1 MILKTT
7 LATEDSYN
15 MRLQYLAYLL
25 LPAALLLSCNTEQQG
40 PEVPEEIQGQVTS
53 VIRYRATAGDGLL
66 TRAGLN
72 NVNQYVFESGD
83 QLYVLDSDGAG
94 ANMYGIL
101 NLVAGA
107 GDISGTFE
115 GDLMCLNG
123 FEPENSTALSATLVS
138 RNDKIHTHA
147 DGKITGTTYPSSGA
161 DAFAP
166 TFKDAVS
173 RFSDFTAQ
181 NTFGAHRFSLEQ
193 NSTFLIVSVTFSE
206 SESAT
211 ITASGS
217 SSITATI
224 SNNGSTLRSGT
235 VTVEEIDF
243 SDQANF
249 VAAFPAKPSGAN
261 LQSAEIAF
269 TTTGGTDIVS
279 FADIANAT
287 LLANQYYEI
296 TRSNINLE
304 FFTVQAKEAGTTVTF
319 NYTAGN
325 VVEYRTSDSG
335 SWNTYDAPV
344 TLAAAGDIVQFRAQ
358 GTAYNTNGT
367 PIITADKGC
376 FVYGNIMSLMCDS
389 GWNPGTTVAADAFKY
404 AFKDAAWIDI
414 PAGRPLKLS
423 ATTLGTNCYNM
434 MFQGCTSLTR
444 TPEFPASLTGNVPAS
459 ACEEMFK
466 DCTALMSAGNLPDAS
481 VETSGYKG
489 MFSGC
494 TSLITLPASISG
506 TSGTSACEEMFAGC
520 TSLANA
526 PSPTSDTVGDRGY
539 LGMFRGCTSLVNAPE
554 LPARNLG
561 RECYKEMFI
570 DCTGL
575 ISAPSELPA
584 TTLADYCYQDMFNG
598 CISLSGVMDQLP
610 ATESSQ
616 YCYYNMFL
624 GCISLNVAPEIM
636 LEDIKTYSC
645 YQMFSGC
652 TSLVTSYGP
661 EHATSVGTHGCEK
674 MYLGCGEL
682 TTTPTALLS
691 TSLAESSYSEM
702 YSGCAK
708 ITQAP
713 NINATSTGKYSC
725 LKMFYGC
732 RRLRNT
738 PEALAVVSVAQEAFR
753 EMFSGCVALASA
765 PDFTGMTS
773 VGQDGCR
780 EMFLDCSNLTTFPTL
795 PATTLSTSA
804 YISMFKNS
812 GLKTAPALPATT
824 LASKCYYSMF
834 YGCKN
839 LEGPILLP
847 APTLVS
853 ECYRDMFNGA
863 SLLNS
868 VVCLATDHSASNCTN
883 NWLKSVSSTGTFVR
897 PSRVSWA
904 TNNASA
910 IPTGWTAQDAGID
923 PIFQDGGAFDDE
935 EEF

>member
-1 MILKTT
+1 
-7 LATEDSYN
+7 
-15 MRLQYLAYLL
+15 MRLKYIAYLL
-25 LPAALLLSCNTEQQG
+25 LPVAVLLSCKPEPQG
-40 PEVPEEIQGQVTS
+40 HEVPETNQEQVTS
-53 VIRYRATAGDGLL
+53 VIHYSATVGEGLL
-66 TRAGLN
+66 TRAALN
-72 NVNQYVFESGD
+72 NINQYVFESGD

-107 GDISGTFE
+107 GDIRGTFE
-115 GDLMCLNG
+115 GDLMCLGG
-123 FEPENSTALSATLVS
+123 FEPENSTALYATLVS
-138 RNDKIHTHA
+138 KNDKIHSCTN
-147 DGKITGTTYPSSGA
+147 GKVTVTAYPENGA

-166 TFKDAVS
+166 SFTEAIR
-173 RFSDFTAQ
+173 RFSDFTSQ
-181 NTFGAHRFSLEQ
+181 STFGAHRFSLEQ
-193 NSTFLIVSVTFSE
+193 NSSFLIFSITFNEAEAGIIGSSE
-206 SESAT
+206 T
-211 ITASGS
+211 ITATLMNSGS
-217 SSITATI
+217 PARTGAVAVQ
-224 SNNGSTLRSGT
+224 N
-235 VTVEEIDF
+235 IDF
-243 SDQANF
+243 SNQANF
-249 VAAFPAKPSGAN
+249 VAAFPARPSAVS
-261 LQSAEIAF
+261 LQSAGIVFA
-269 TTTGGTDIVS
+269 TSGGAPIVS
-279 FADIANAT
+279 FNDITNAS
-287 LLANQYYEI
+287 LQANQYYEI
-296 TRSNINLE
+296 TRSNVNLE
-304 FFTVQAKEAGTTVTF
+304 FFTVQAKDAGTTVTF
-319 NYTAGN
+319 NYSDD
-325 VVEYRTSDSG
+325 VEFRTSASG
-335 SWNTYDAPV
+335 SWSSYTDPISLVN
-344 TLAAAGDIVQFRAQ
+344 AGDIVQFRAK
-358 GTAYNTNGT
+358 GTAYNTDGT
-367 PIITADKGC
+367 PIFTANKAC
-376 FVYGNIMSLMCDS
+376 FVYGDIMSLMCDS
-389 GWNPGTTVAADAFKY
+389 GFNRGTTVGADAFKY
-404 AFKDAAWIDI
+404 AFKDATWIDI

-423 ATTLGTNCYNM
+423 ATTLGANCYKM

-466 DCTALMSAGNLPDAS
+466 DCTALVSAGNLPNAT
-481 VETSGYKG
+481 VEASGYKG

-506 TSGTSACEEMFAGC
+506 TSGDSACEEMFAGC

-526 PSPTSDTVGDRGY
+526 PVPTSNTVGNRGY
-539 LGMFRGCTSLVNAPE
+539 FGMFRGCTSLINAPE
-554 LPARNLG
+554 LSATTLRS
-561 RECYKEMFI
+561 ECYKEMFI

-575 ISAPSELPA
+575 ISAPSELSA

-598 CISLSGVMDQLP
+598 CISLSDVMAQLP
-610 ATESSQ
+610 ATVSAQ
-616 YCYYNMFL
+616 YCYRDMFN
-624 GCISLNVAPEIM
+624 GCISLNIAPEIL

-713 NINATSTGKYSC
+713 NIKATSTGKYSC
-725 LKMFYGC
+725 LKMFLGC
-732 RRLRNT
+732 RRLRSA

-812 GLKTAPALPATT
+812 GLKTAPSLPATT

-883 NWLKSVSSTGTFVR
+883 NWLKSVSSIGTFAR
-897 PSRVSWA
+897 PSDVYWTPNS
-904 TNNASA
+904 ASG
-910 IPTGWTAQDAGID
+910 IPTGWTLQDTGID
-923 PIFQDGGAFDDE
+923 PIFQDGGAFESE